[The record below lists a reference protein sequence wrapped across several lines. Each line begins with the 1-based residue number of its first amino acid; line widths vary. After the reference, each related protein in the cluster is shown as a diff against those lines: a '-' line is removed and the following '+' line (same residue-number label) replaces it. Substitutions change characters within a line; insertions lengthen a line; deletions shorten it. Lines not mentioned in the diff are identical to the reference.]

1 MSGGGV
7 EQPYP
12 GVGGQAQGDGG
23 EGGGAFDG
31 VAGQAAI
38 LDQQP
43 LGLGTREEEGN
54 DVYMK
59 A

>member
-1 MSGGGV
+1 M

-12 GVGGQAQGDGG
+12 GVGRQAQGDGG

-31 VAGQAAI
+31 VTGQAAI

-43 LGLGTREEEGN
+43 LGLGMREEEERN
-54 DVYMK
+54 DDHTLG
-59 A
+59 